1 MDEFKDTKPTKQEL
15 EKLEEEQKN
24 QPKDRSML
32 RLGLCVLMVVVGLPV
47 ALIFGGAYGAGIW
60 AVVLVLLLLIFR

>member
-1 MDEFKDTKPTKQEL
+1 M
-15 EKLEEEQKN
+15 EEEQKN